1 MEFAVLRSIC
11 RVELDMSIYQKGH
24 DRTKTK
30 STLVSSF
37 MNKILKLDFELDF
50 DIIENSDFEVW

>member
-1 MEFAVLRSIC
+1 
-11 RVELDMSIYQKGH
+11 MSIYQKGH

-30 STLVSSF
+30 STLVSPF